1 MKKKAFFKSERQA
14 NAASRSL
21 KNAGINGF
29 RLEYRSAPDTLN
41 YVSNHNP
48 AGLYLGSG
56 TVYIPE
62 IGFVSG
68 RNIQTDIP
76 GGASYASF
84 LNFSGKD
91 KGITMD
97 IEFTPETE
105 GIIRAHGG
113 EFLNF

>member
-1 MKKKAFFKSERQA
+1 MKKRAYFKSEKQA
-14 NAASRSL
+14 NAAIRSL
-21 KNAGINGF
+21 KNAGVKKPK
-29 RLEYRSAPDTLN
+29 LEYRTAPDTLN

-56 TVYIPE
+56 TVFIPE

-68 RNIQTDIP
+68 RNIQTDMP
-76 GGASYASF
+76 YGGYASF

-91 KGITMD
+91 KGITV
-97 IEFTPETE
+97 EVELTPETE